1 MTHLHFHNEESI
13 RNYFAEQLLTI
24 LVCGLF
30 GYAAIQMYRND
41 MLGFLTE
48 PFRFPVLLGGIGI
61 LILVLVRAISV
72 WREAGKLQGL
82 IHVQTTGCSGDH
94 IHTDACNHS
103 IGHLHNES
111 DHTAEDH
118 LHANELSWVFA
129 RMLILIFPVLLF
141 FMGLPNSTFSM
152 DYQLA
157 LAYDKND
164 TALGAE
170 LLKELAKDIDPTK
183 TKLLSP
189 LPDGSTVRQIVTK
202 TGLTLKEITP
212 ASGGEPRYE
221 QIVGEGTRMKF
232 NDLKGA
238 AFDTNK
244 RESLQGQTVILEG
257 RFKRLGDKEFSL
269 FRFKMACCAA
279 DATPLKVRIVVPQ
292 ALSNYNDGDWVEIK
306 GQVQFRRP
314 PGQDYYIP
322 VIMVGDINDIRK
334 KQPLNEYED

>member
-1 MTHLHFHNEESI
+1 MAHLHFHGEESV
-13 RNYFAEQLLTI
+13 RNYFTEQLLTI

-30 GYAAIQMYRND
+30 GYAAIQMYRNN

-61 LILVLVRAISV
+61 LVLVVIRAISV
-72 WREAGKLQGL
+72 WHEAGQLQGMT
-82 IHVQTTGCSGDH
+82 HSHAKGCSEDH
-94 IHTDACNHS
+94 VHTAECNHS
-103 IGHLHNES
+103 SEMHDDP

-118 LHANELSWVFA
+118 VHSNELSWVFA

-170 LLKELAKDIDPTK
+170 LLKELAKEIDPTK
-183 TKLLSP
+183 TKQLPP
-189 LPDGSTVRQIVTK
+189 LPDGSAVRQIVTK
-202 TGLTLKEITP
+202 TGLTLREITP
-212 ASGGEPRYE
+212 PNGGEPKYE

-238 AFDTNK
+238 AFDVGK

-292 ALSNYNDGDWVEIK
+292 ALSNYNDGDWVEVK
-306 GQVQFRRP
+306 GQIQFRKP
-314 PGQDYYIP
+314 PGQDHYIP